1 MINSARTSALR
12 DCSKNT
18 VKPHFLYHTT
28 DDLEIIRSFQ
38 QDENIQVVD
47 EMYSQL
53 AELIELRNPVRDL
66 EDWEIKAKV
75 EEHLNGQD
83 MAEYGV
89 WVYYPWL
96 RTMVHLLDEKEFAE
110 VRTNRNKY
118 KITEEEQ
125 EALSQK
131 KIGVV
136 GLSVGQSVSLTM
148 AMERGFGELRIA
160 DFDELELTNLNRI
173 RSGVHTLG
181 LPKTTIVARE
191 IAEIDPFLNVVVFE
205 EGITESNINRFM
217 GINGE
222 AEPLDLIIDECDG
235 LDIKILLREKAK
247 QMNIPVV
254 MDMSDRGTL
263 DVERFDEE
271 EDYPLLHGLIG
282 DVDYSEV
289 KNLGTYEDKI
299 PYLLPM
305 IDTRTL
311 SKRLKAS
318 MLEVGTSIRTWPQL
332 ASAVTLGGALGADVT
347 RRILLNADQGSG
359 RFRVDLEELTSRGKE
374 VDLSAVLNPS
384 LMKRTNKDDEL
395 HLELSDLKIQAA
407 EERVMLDDQTVLTYF
422 EELRK
427 APSSGNTQPWKA
439 HYENGVFY
447 FFATCDLNALTN
459 KDNHLG
465 KVNLGVLMAHFE
477 ILIAKEYRLLEEH
490 IIETEKGFLA
500 WASLKRAGENEHQWK
515 ASFESLLDLRST
527 QRDERKELLSQ
538 ERLQAF
544 QQDVKE
550 LLSQFKGVKAIY
562 RNDPKEI
569 SAICTSI
576 ERADMARFLNQEMHE
591 ELFMHELAYSKDDKR
606 GIAVNDLMLDLKNQV
621 GLELVSDP
629 EVIKLLNNWERGGA
643 LGKLTRE
650 KVMDSDS
657 MCLIAVDQN
666 LPQALFHGGKAVM
679 YIWLLCAKHNIAV
692 HPFTSPV
699 FLGPLAL
706 DQNFKNQYPY
716 LHRLVQESRTI
727 LHQTYALEE
736 NDRPVFLTR
745 LFQSSLPQGSTSQRI
760 PLKEFMY
767 GES

>member
-1 MINSARTSALR
+1 MTNSARTSALR
-12 DCSKNT
+12 GCAKNT

-28 DDLEIIRSFQ
+28 DDLEIIRSFK

-47 EMYSQL
+47 EIYSQL

-83 MAEYGV
+83 IADYGI

-125 EALSQK
+125 DALSKK

-136 GLSVGQSVSLTM
+136 GLSVGQSVSITM

-173 RSGVHTLG
+173 RTGVHTLG

-191 IAEIDPFLNVVVFE
+191 IAEIDPFLKVVVFD
-205 EGITESNINRFM
+205 EGITEDNIDSFM
-217 GINGE
+217 GTNDE
-222 AEPLDLIIDECDG
+222 AEALDLVIDECDG

-247 QMNIPVV
+247 QMSIPVV

-271 EDYPLLHGLIG
+271 KDYPLLHGLIG

-347 RRILLNADQGSG
+347 RRILLNGDQGSG
-359 RFRVDLEELTSRGKE
+359 RFRIDLEELTSRGME
-374 VDLSAVLNPS
+374 VDLSAVVNPS
-384 LMKRTNKDDEL
+384 LMRRANQEDEL
-395 HLELSDLKIQAA
+395 HIGPDDLKIHASD
-407 EERVMLDDQTVLTYF
+407 ERLLLDENEALALF

-439 HYENGVFY
+439 HYENGVFF
-447 FFATCDLNALTN
+447 FFATCNLNSLTN

-477 ILIAKEYRLLEEH
+477 ILIAKDYTLLEEH
-490 IIETEKGFLA
+490 LIETEKGFVA
-500 WASLKRAGENEHQWK
+500 WASLKRADDKQNKWK
-515 ASFESLLDLRST
+515 TDFESLLKLRST
-527 QRDERKELLSQ
+527 QRDERKEAISK
-538 ERLQAF
+538 ERLDAF
-544 QQDVKE
+544 QQEVND
-550 LLSQFKGVKAIY
+550 LLSNFPGVKTIY
-562 RNDPKEI
+562 RNKPEDI
-569 SAICTSI
+569 SVICTSI
-576 ERADMARFLNQEMHE
+576 ERADMARFLNEEMHK
-591 ELFMHELAYSKDDKR
+591 ELFMHELAYNKEDKR
-606 GIAVNDLMLDLKNQV
+606 GIAVSDLMLDLKNQV

-629 EVIKLLNNWERGGA
+629 EVIKLLNNWEKGSA

-650 KVMDSDS
+650 KVMDSDA
-657 MCLIAVDQN
+657 MCLIAVDQH
-666 LPQALFHGGKAVM
+666 LPQALFYAGKAVM

-706 DQNFKNQYPY
+706 DQNFKKNYPY
-716 LHRLVQESRTI
+716 LHELVLESRSI
-727 LHQTYALEE
+727 LHKSYNLAD

-760 PLKEFMY
+760 SLNEFRY
-767 GES
+767 GKS

>member
-1 MINSARTSALR
+1 MINSARISALR
-12 DCSKNT
+12 DCAKNT

-38 QDENIQVVD
+38 QDDNIQVVD
-47 EMYSQL
+47 EIYSQL

-75 EEHLNGQD
+75 EEQLNGQD

-89 WVYYPWL
+89 WVFYPWL

-205 EGITESNINRFM
+205 EGITQSNINKFM

-235 LDIKILLREKAK
+235 LDIKILLRQKAK

-318 MLEVGTSIRTWPQL
+318 MIEVGTSIRTWPQL

-374 VDLSAVLNPS
+374 VDLSAVQNPS

-395 HLELSDLKIQAA
+395 HLELSDLNIQAA

-477 ILIAKEYRLLEEH
+477 ILIAKEYSLLEEH

-515 ASFESLLDLRST
+515 APFESLLDLRST

-550 LLSQFKGVKAIY
+550 LLSQFQGVKAIY

-576 ERADMARFLNQEMHE
+576 ERADMARFLNEEMHE

-606 GIAVNDLMLDLKNQV
+606 GIAVHDLMLDLKNQV

-666 LPQALFHGGKAVM
+666 IPQALFLGGKVVM

-699 FLGPLAL
+699 FLGPLAF

-727 LHQTYALEE
+727 LHQSYALEE

>member
-1 MINSARTSALR
+1 MTNSARPRALR
-12 DCSKNT
+12 DCAKNT

-28 DDLEIIRSFQ
+28 DDLEIIRSFK
-38 QDENIQVVD
+38 QDENIHLVD
-47 EMYSQL
+47 EIYSQL

-83 MAEYGV
+83 IAEYGI

-125 EALSQK
+125 ETLSKK

-173 RSGVHTLG
+173 RTGVHTLG

-191 IAEIDPFLNVVVFE
+191 IAEIDPFLNVVVFD
-205 EGITESNINRFM
+205 EGITEDNIDRFM
-217 GINGE
+217 GMNGE

-271 EDYPLLHGLIG
+271 KDYPLLHGLIG

-359 RFRVDLEELTSRGKE
+359 RFRIDLEELTSRGKE
-374 VDLSAVLNPS
+374 VDLSAVVNPS
-384 LMKRTNKDDEL
+384 IMRRTNKEDEL
-395 HLELSDLKIQAA
+395 QISLADLKVEASDA
-407 EERVMLDDQTVLTYF
+407 RVVLDEKEALIYF

-439 HYENGVFY
+439 HYENGVFF
-447 FFATCDLNALTN
+447 FFATCDLNSLTN

-477 ILIAKEYRLLEEH
+477 ILIAKNYSLLEEH

-500 WASLKRAGENEHQWK
+500 WVSLKRGDENEHKWK
-515 ASFESLLDLRST
+515 AAFENLLDLRST
-527 QRDERKELLSQ
+527 QRDERKEAISQ
-538 ERLQAF
+538 ERFEAF
-544 QQDVKE
+544 QQDVNDLMSK
-550 LLSQFKGVKAIY
+550 FPGVKTQY
-562 RNDPKEI
+562 KNKPEEI
-569 SAICTSI
+569 SSICTSI

-629 EVIKLLNNWERGGA
+629 EVIKLLNNWEKGGA

-650 KVMDSDS
+650 KVMDSDF
-657 MCLIAVDQN
+657 MCLISVDQN
-666 LPQALFHGGKAVM
+666 LPQALFYGGKVLM

-706 DQNFKNQYPY
+706 DQNFKSAYPY
-716 LHRLVQESRTI
+716 LHELVQESRNI
-727 LHQTYALEE
+727 LHEVYELGE